1 MEARH
6 CHLFEQDVPQSLLG
20 NETVTKSNL
29 NFAIEFW
36 QPFIDISQ
44 NKICGPLFGVLI
56 EISRA
61 FQVR

>member
-6 CHLFEQDVPQSLLG
+6 CHLFEPNVPAVFIE
-20 NETVTKSNL
+20 NKTFIEFNL
-29 NFAIEFW
+29 NFALLFW
-36 QPFIDISQ
+36 QPFIDVSF

-61 FQVR
+61 FRAR